1 MIIPNPHYLEKENAD
16 VQIVGGTLSTRSQ
29 TLANGVYRIKNAANG
44 KYMDTNGGGTTA
56 GTAIVQWDKSEY
68 YGGTTTVNPN
78 QLFKVTYI
86 GTSGGAECYSIR
98 PMTNNEMGV
107 SAPKTTSISTVDIQ
121 PMSVTETTTNIYNY
135 QEWIISSYGSYY
147 TIANTYSATRYLS
160 APSSSTNGLQM
171 IMSFSITSNAQWI
184 FEAYTES
191 IDRMA
196 MVSFSDTL
204 KIGDTFDF
212 DAVMGS
218 STIGRN
224 GGIIYSVQNTD
235 GSVTDKATIN
245 SSTGVLTA
253 LKAGTVQ
260 IVTTYTNAPWLWIW
274 NVEIDY
280 RYILPLEVV
289 YDGAYSTTYSTTLDS
304 RINNALTTL
313 QNFYIEKF
321 GVLIDYSSP
330 TIFSSYAD
338 SCCSSFE
345 WCTHATD
352 DECENSSLYNNGT
365 VSLKSLHH
373 KNISNI
379 LCRIPFPDKSE
390 TFKLAFIGHNH
401 CISNSGLD
409 GTKVH
414 YLNPYAGQ
422 CAYNVGLMIVMEHRG
437 PSIEIKTIVH
447 EFNHFFELDDHYGS
461 GSAISTSEMNE
472 KNGTDAYSEYC
483 IHGEKRNSSDVY
495 TTLVLCDGCRATLEQ
510 NITNYINENTN

>member
-1 MIIPNPHYLEKENAD
+1 MENRKFKKIFSFMLAMVMLIIPLSGTVKAIDEQTDSQYVTRSDEYIAGGGISADMIIPNHHYLEKENAD

-29 TLANGVYRIKNAANG
+29 TLANGVYRIKNVANG

-171 IMSFSITSNAQWI
+171 IMSSSITSNAQWI

-224 GGIIYSVQNTD
+224 GGVTYSVQNTD
-235 GSVTDKATIN
+235 GTATDKATIN
-245 SSTGVLTA
+245 ASTGVLTA

-260 IVTTYTNAPWLWIW
+260 IVATYTNAPWLWVW

-280 RYILPLEVV
+280 ISFIFEHIL
-289 YDGAYSTTYSTTLDS
+289 
-304 RINNALTTL
+304 
-313 QNFYIEKF
+313 
-321 GVLIDYSSP
+321 
-330 TIFSSYAD
+330 
-338 SCCSSFE
+338 
-345 WCTHATD
+345 
-352 DECENSSLYNNGT
+352 
-365 VSLKSLHH
+365 
-373 KNISNI
+373 
-379 LCRIPFPDKSE
+379 
-390 TFKLAFIGHNH
+390 
-401 CISNSGLD
+401 
-409 GTKVH
+409 
-414 YLNPYAGQ
+414 
-422 CAYNVGLMIVMEHRG
+422 
-437 PSIEIKTIVH
+437 
-447 EFNHFFELDDHYGS
+447 
-461 GSAISTSEMNE
+461 
-472 KNGTDAYSEYC
+472 
-483 IHGEKRNSSDVY
+483 
-495 TTLVLCDGCRATLEQ
+495 
-510 NITNYINENTN
+510 